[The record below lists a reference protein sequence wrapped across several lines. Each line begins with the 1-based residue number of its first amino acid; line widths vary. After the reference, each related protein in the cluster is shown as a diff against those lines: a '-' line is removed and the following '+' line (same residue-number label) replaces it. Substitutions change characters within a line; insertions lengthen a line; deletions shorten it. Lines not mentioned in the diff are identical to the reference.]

1 MSRFCSLAWQVSHNL
16 EPSLFFL
23 PSLLALLHPKLLT
36 FPAKHLFASCL
47 CICFCFSLE
56 FTFLIYLLS
65 KFILQKFSENCPLE
79 AFLGHLRQLNVSSS
93 DLPLGD
99 NFYFMAGQHLVQF
112 LLIIPSCVFW
122 GDTST
127 GHTHWS
133 INLGAIPYLAKWQR
147 CDPG

>member
-1 MSRFCSLAWQVSHNL
+1 MGLVWQVSHYL
-16 EPSLFFL
+16 DIVFLFTLIISLTSSQIAYISPETLVCFMPSC
-23 PSLLALLHPKLLT
+23 P
-36 FPAKHLFASCL
+36 

-122 GDTST
+122 GDSST

-147 CDPG
+147 CNPG